1 MEIKRLRQF
10 RTIVEAG
17 GLVKAAGLLHLTA
30 GALSKSMQD
39 LEAEF
44 GKTLFSRVGRALSPT
59 VDGHRLYRESH
70 RLIEEHQRLL
80 KSFDTTAPSQPATL
94 RIASFEVFTTRVLAQ
109 MVEHTLTA
117 YALHVIELSVQDIGP
132 AVLRGESDYGI
143 TYAPFPH
150 KGLDFKAVGTSRF
163 GVFARTGVFKRTPF
177 AEIPFAIPVA
187 ATPGS
192 TANLLG
198 IDGWPY
204 GRFPRVAH
212 YKLTSLESALA
223 LARMGRCAVFLPE
236 FVAAAQN
243 SFAKANCRL
252 SRVSSPR
259 GMPEVAQTVY
269 ICQRANTEPSTAGEE
284 LSRSLKHAISQR

>member
-39 LEAEF
+39 LEAEL

-80 KSFDTTAPSQPATL
+80 KSLDTTAPSQPATL
-94 RIASFEVFTTRVLAQ
+94 RIASFEVFTTHVLAQ

-163 GVFARTGVFKRTPF
+163 GVFARTGVFKRTAF
-177 AEIPFAIPVA
+177 AEIPFAIPVCCYR
-187 ATPGS
+187 S
-192 TANLLG
+192 Q
-198 IDGWPY
+198 
-204 GRFPRVAH
+204 
-212 YKLTSLESALA
+212 SLAVLVSPSAPPSPFSGLASSQVVLSSHRPECLAPWMPPWKMMAFCPDCPSALLA
-223 LARMGRCAVFLPE
+223 LSLRQQQPKRTPF
-236 FVAAAQN
+236 Q
-243 SFAKANCRL
+243 
-252 SRVSSPR
+252 PR
-259 GMPEVAQTVY
+259 
-269 ICQRANTEPSTAGEE
+269 R
-284 LSRSLKHAISQR
+284 RSIIVG